1 MRKLI
6 FSALLMLLALPV
18 MAGNV
23 FVEPSR
29 DLVKKSAR
37 IGAGQYHYSL
47 LNLTAGSTLYAL
59 FTVKGG
65 LNHKLNVWLLDE
77 PNFQRY
83 QARQR
88 YSYYEGTSGE
98 IREIGRYKFQVPASG
113 RYYLVLDNG
122 QAVMLSRTVSLYAF
136 EVYPSENQA
145 IAREREGL
153 EKLYAAM
160 KSFFM
165 FKDFRISVQHCGTSN
180 AWSSPD
186 ITLCRELDSDLHQQ
200 GLSGAMFFVFM
211 HELGHTLLKLWDYP
225 LWDNEDVADEF
236 ATVMT
241 ILVEQQSLAKQAA
254 QWWAT
259 SGSRSEALSKL
270 YVNDRHTISPQRA
283 RNIDGWLANSDDLVR
298 RWQKIFVPNMTTVML
313 KDLAYSSKPW
323 VDQALMRVELARRT
337 DAGTPSTT
345 KAPDAISIAGEGLK
359 LDGITPKAAVA
370 KAIDAASP
378 VKTAI
383 DVALSE
389 GLFPGQVPA
398 DPSKLALKPPSAY
411 ANELVQG
418 VSYDRMGYVTIHLTK
433 HPALGRAGGRKVV
446 LTPLRLGNSVRWNYG
461 FASTVPRNM
470 LPRLP

>member
-1 MRKLI
+1 MRKLLSV
-6 FSALLMLLALPV
+6 FLMLLTLPV

-29 DLVKKSAR
+29 DLVKLSVK
-37 IGAGQYHYSL
+37 IGAGQYSYNQL
-47 LNLTAGSTLYAL
+47 VLTGGSTLYAL

-77 PNFQRY
+77 PNFQLY

-98 IREIGRYKFQVPASG
+98 IRGVGQYKFQVPASG

-122 QAVMLSRTVSLYAF
+122 QALMLSRTVSLYAF
-136 EVYPSENQA
+136 EVYPSETQLVV
-145 IAREREGL
+145 REREAF
-153 EKLYAAM
+153 EKLYGAI
-160 KSFFM
+160 KSLFV
-165 FKDFRISVQHCGTSN
+165 FKDFKISVQHCGTSN

-186 ITLCRELDSDLHQQ
+186 ITLCRELDSDLNQQ

-241 ILVEQQSLAKQAA
+241 ILTEQQSMAKQAA

-259 SGSRSEALSKL
+259 SGSKSEALSKL

-283 RNIDGWLANSDDLVR
+283 RNIDQWLSNSNDLIR

-313 KDLAYSSKPW
+313 KDLAYSSRPW
-323 VDQALMRVELARRT
+323 VDHTLMRAELAKRT
-337 DAGTPSTT
+337 DVNTPSTT
-345 KAPDAISIAGEGLK
+345 KATDAIGTTREGLK
-359 LDGITPKAAVA
+359 LDGITPDAAVA
-370 KAIDAASP
+370 NAIDAASP
-378 VKTAI
+378 IRAAI
-383 DVALSE
+383 DMALSG
-389 GLFPGQVPA
+389 GLFPGQIPT

-418 VSYDRMGYVTIHLTK
+418 VSYDRMGYVTVHLTK
-433 HPALGRAGGRKVV
+433 HPALGRAGGRKIV
-446 LTPLRLGNSVRWNYG
+446 LTPLRLGNSVRWSYG
-461 FASTVPRNM
+461 FASTVSRNM